1 MFVMMI
7 AFPVNLHMPHA
18 KIKKKDAANLEIY
31 F

>member
-7 AFPVNLHMPHA
+7 AFPVNLRMLHV
-18 KIKKKDAANLEIY
+18 KIKNKDAANLEIY